1 MCPDFRV
8 YRFRENKRLFLNYGA
23 SQVFCLLTL
32 GFSLALRV
40 ADQKAARECGF

>member
-23 SQVFCLLTL
+23 AKCSACWRWDFFL
-32 GFSLALRV
+32 GLRV
-40 ADQKAARECGF
+40 TDQKAARECGF